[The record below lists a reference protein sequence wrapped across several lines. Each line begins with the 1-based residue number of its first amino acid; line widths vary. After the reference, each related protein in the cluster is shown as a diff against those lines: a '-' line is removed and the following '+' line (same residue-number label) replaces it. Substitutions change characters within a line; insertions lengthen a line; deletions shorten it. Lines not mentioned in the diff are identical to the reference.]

1 MDVRLPDPSP
11 RATAAP
17 YVPRQWPVLQSI
29 TLAHPSVVH
38 SDLFQALARRRSGAE
53 FHPLAHD
60 TLSELLWH
68 VMRVDAIS
76 PSTLGFEQE
85 QRPTPSAGAIHP
97 IHALVA
103 APGLDAAALYRPR
116 LHQLDVL
123 AGSESVY
130 RELRLLAQQ
139 LYKGAQ
145 DATVLAF
152 IAEPGLTAAKYED
165 ASSLVWRDAG
175 ILQGTMALAAEGLGL
190 AFRLLGATGHAQVS
204 PLAEQGVLVGM
215 GLALIGA

>member
-17 YVPRQWPVLQSI
+17 YVPLQWPVLRSI
-29 TLAHPSVVH
+29 TLANPSIVH

-53 FHPLAHD
+53 FQPLARD
-60 TLSELLWH
+60 ALGELLWH
-68 VMRVDAIS
+68 VMRVDALS
-76 PSTLGFEQE
+76 PSTLGFELE
-85 QRPTPSAGAIHP
+85 HRPTPSAGAIHP
-97 IHALVA
+97 VHVLIS
-103 APGLDAAALYRPR
+103 APGLDAAVLYRPR
-116 LHQLDVL
+116 LHRLDVL
-123 AGSESVY
+123 AGSESVC

-139 LYKGAQ
+139 LYQRADG
-145 DATVLAF
+145 ATVLAF
-152 IAEPGLTAAKYED
+152 VAEPGLTAAKYED

-190 AFRLLGATGHAQVS
+190 AFRLLGATGDAQVS